1 MFTPTFLDS
10 VELGAR
16 VEIAMWRESRF
27 PEKEVRMRIRDAQT
41 IARAKRLIAQRK
53 GDGDK

>member
-41 IARAKRLIAQRK
+41 IAQRK
-53 GDGDK
+53 GKRTK